1 VKLAG
6 AAAKRFL
13 TAPDRAARAAL
24 LYGPNRAAIAQACDD
39 IVRALI
45 PSPDDFSIT
54 KLEDDAV
61 RKDRALLADQLA
73 AQSLLGGERIVRL
86 RADGDSAADAIIAAL
101 EDLEDDAPA
110 AAFLLVEG
118 GDLAGRSKIRAAFES
133 AKRAVIIPF
142 YEDEPG
148 VVAALAKTMLA
159 DAHVALAPDAQ
170 ALIESALPSDR
181 ALMRSEVEKIILFA
195 HGQAGPIGAEDV
207 AALLAVEEEAALDD
221 ATLAA
226 AAGRAAEA
234 VEALRHAEAGG
245 VSALKALE
253 RRMMRLME
261 ARTLVESGSQP
272 AEAAQ
277 RLRPPVFWKERDAF
291 IAHVRA
297 WSLGA
302 LAAALDVLWRAQL
315 RAMTAGAPQDLIAAD
330 AFRAVAA
337 LAPRR

>member
-1 VKLAG
+1 MKLAG

-13 TAPDRAARAAL
+13 TAPDPAAGAAL
-24 LYGPNRAAIAQACDD
+24 LYGPNRAAVAQACDD

-45 PSPDDFSIT
+45 PAPDDFSIT

-61 RKDRALLADQLA
+61 RKDRALLSDQLA
-73 AQSLLGGERIVRL
+73 AQSLLGGERLIRL
-86 RADGDSAADAIIAAL
+86 RADGESAANSIIAAL
-101 EDLEDDAPA
+101 AALEDDAPA

-118 GDLAGRSKIRAAFES
+118 GDLPGRSKIRAAFES
-133 AKRAVIIPF
+133 AKRAVLIPF

-148 VVAALAKTMLA
+148 VLAALAKGMLN
-159 DAHVALAPDAQ
+159 DAHVTLTPDAQ
-170 ALIESALPSDR
+170 ALLESSLPGDR
-181 ALMRSEVEKIILFA
+181 ALMRGEIEKIILFA
-195 HGQAGPIGAEDV
+195 HGQTAPIGADDI

-226 AAGRAAEA
+226 AGGQAAKA
-234 VEALRHAEAGG
+234 VEALRHADVGG
-245 VSALKALE
+245 ISAIKALE
-253 RRMMRLME
+253 RRLMRLME

-291 IAHVRA
+291 NAHLRA

-315 RAMTAGAPQDLIAAD
+315 RAMTAGAPQELIAAD
-330 AFRAVAA
+330 AFRAVAG
-337 LAPRR
+337 LVGRR